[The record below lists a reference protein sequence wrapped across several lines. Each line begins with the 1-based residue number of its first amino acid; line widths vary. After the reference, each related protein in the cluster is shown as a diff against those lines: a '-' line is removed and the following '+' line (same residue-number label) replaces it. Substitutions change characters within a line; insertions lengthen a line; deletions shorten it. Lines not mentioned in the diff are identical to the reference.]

1 MKSVESDDSSQAKA
15 YATVEWP
22 SGCYLKNV
30 YPQAKVYATAER
42 PLGCFIKM

>member
-22 SGCYLKNV
+22 
-30 YPQAKVYATAER
+30 
-42 PLGCFIKM
+42 LGCFINRMFITG